1 MSDLT
6 LRNLDPVLVDLLASR
21 SAATGRPAEDLA
33 KEALL
38 KGLLWSPAERAAYA
52 RGVRDLSP
60 TLREDS
66 TDEIRRMRDSA

>member
-6 LRNLDPVLVDLLASR
+6 LRNLDPALVDLLATR
-21 SAATGRPAEDLA
+21 SAATGRPAEELA

-52 RGVRDLSP
+52 RQVRAMSP
-60 TLREDS
+60 AALQDS
-66 TDEIRRMRDSA
+66 ADDIRRLRDDA